1 MSSSPPSAD
10 RSGAPVLESRTPPG
24 PATLS
29 PRSGLRTPPALVC
42 LGLAALVAALAGVHL
57 TQGTAAVG
65 PGELLAWL
73 AGAAPPGQVAD
84 VVLASRLPRL
94 LAGVVVGLALG
105 AAGAAFQAVTRNPLA
120 SPDTL
125 AVNAGAHLT
134 LTAVAAFGVPLGIFG
149 GTGAAFLGG
158 LAGALLVLA
167 LNRGDPSPARLVLV
181 GSVVALGLA
190 GLTSALML
198 VFSQETSGLFAWGAG
213 SLSQAGLGAVLD
225 SLWFLGAGAL
235 GLALLAGRLDLLQ
248 LGDDAARTLGVRVAG
263 TRAAAV
269 VVAVLLSGTAVSLAG
284 PLGFVGL
291 CAPVGVRLLA
301 TRVPRLGSHR
311 WLLPASALA
320 GAAIVI
326 LADVALRWLIGAQD
340 AVEIP
345 SGVVTTLLGA
355 VTLVALSA
363 GLRTGRADA
372 SPALIGGSHPLARR
386 HPGLLLGGSTAV
398 LAAASVLAL
407 LVGDGL
413 LLLGDVA
420 NWLAGTASGRITFV
434 LDARLPRAL
443 GAVVA
448 GASLALAGT
457 LTQAAVR
464 NPLADPGIL
473 GVSSGAGAGAMAAIL
488 VAPGSGFAGMALGA
502 LAGAAAA
509 SGIVFGL
516 AARGGFE
523 PTRVVLV
530 GVGVAAGASALTAVL
545 VLRADPWNQ
554 SLAIT
559 WLGGSTYGATLGEV
573 AWVAA
578 VLTVGGVVAAWLC
591 RELDV
596 LQLDADTPVLLGV
609 GLGRARALA
618 LVTAVGLTA
627 SATVGVGV
635 IGFVGLV
642 APHTARLLV
651 GPRHAWL
658 TPLAVALGAL
668 MVLVSDAVG
677 RSVIAPAQLPVGLV
691 CALVGA
697 PYFLWLMARMRA

>member
-1 MSSSPPSAD
+1 MTAV
-10 RSGAPVLESRTPPG
+10 AART
-24 PATLS
+24 ALLT
-29 PRSGLRTPPALVC
+29 RTPPAAVGISLVA
-42 LGLAALVAALAGVHL
+42 LVGGLALVHL
-57 TQGTAAVG
+57 TQGTADVG
-65 PGELLAWL
+65 VADLVAWVTG
-73 AGAAPPGQVAD
+73 AGTDARVAD

-94 LAGVVVGLALG
+94 LAGVIVGLCLG

-134 LTAVAAFGVPLGIFG
+134 LTAVAAFGVPLGVLG

-158 LAGALLVLA
+158 LLGALLVLG
-167 LNRGDPSPARLVLV
+167 LTRGDPSPARLVLV

-190 GLTSALML
+190 GITSSLML
-198 VFSQETSGLFAWGAG
+198 VFSQETSGLFSWGAG
-213 SLSQAGLGAVLD
+213 SLSQAGLAAVLD
-225 SLWFLGAGAL
+225 SLWVVALGAVGL
-235 GLALLAGRLDLLQ
+235 GLLAGRLDLLQ
-248 LGDDAARTLGVRVAG
+248 LGDDAARSLGVRVGG

-269 VVAVLLSGTAVSLAG
+269 LVAVLLSGAAVSLAG

-291 CAPVGVRLLA
+291 VAPVAVRLVA
-301 TRVPRLGSHR
+301 TRVPRLASHR

-320 GAAIVI
+320 GAAIVL
-326 LADVALRWLIGAQD
+326 LADVALRALLGARD

-355 VTLVALSA
+355 VTLVALST

-372 SPALIGGSHPLARR
+372 GPALIGSAQGWARR
-386 HPGLLLGGSTAV
+386 HPAWLLGGATAT
-398 LAAASVLAL
+398 LTLASVGAL

-420 NWLAGTASGRITFV
+420 NWLGGTASGRITFV
-434 LDARLPRAL
+434 LDARLPRVLA
-443 GAVVA
+443 AVLA

-457 LTQAAVR
+457 LTQASVR

-473 GVSSGAGAGAMAAIL
+473 GVSAGAGAGAMAAVL
-488 VAPGSGFAGMALGA
+488 FAPTSGFTGMAVGA

-509 SGIVFGL
+509 SGLVFGL
-516 AARGGFE
+516 TARGGFE

-530 GVGVAAGASALTAVL
+530 GVGLAAGAAALTTVL
-545 VLRADPWNQ
+545 VLRTDPWNQ

-559 WLGGSTYGATLGEV
+559 WLGGSTYGSLLADLG
-573 AWVAA
+573 WVAVVLCLGAA
-578 VLTVGGVVAAWLC
+578 VTVWLH
-591 RELDV
+591 RDLDV
-596 LQLDADTPVLLGV
+596 MQLDADTPVLLGV
-609 GLGRARALA
+609 GLGRARAVA
-618 LVTAVGLTA
+618 LVTAVALA
-627 SATVGVGV
+627 SAATVGVGV

-651 GPRHAWL
+651 GARHQWQA
-658 TPLAVALGAL
+658 PLAVVLGAL
-668 MVLVSDAVG
+668 MVLVADALG
-677 RSVIAPAQLPVGLV
+677 RTVIAPAQLPVGLV
-691 CALVGA
+691 TALVGA